1 MVSIMIPLNPVN
13 CHCQGMKIQDQPL
26 KGLWIL
32 AGTVYQVTKNKELF
46 NLKLF
51 DQFHQAFMILLVR
64 LIAEGN
70 PLSLHELG
78 FSKVDVRHQHG
89 IQVREEEDPLGM
101 KANFLTMK
109 GCF

>member
-1 MVSIMIPLNPVN
+1 MVSIMISPNPVYF
-13 CHCQGMKIQDQPL
+13 HCQGMKIPDQAL
-26 KGLWIL
+26 KGLRIL
-32 AGTVYQVTKNKELF
+32 AGTVNQVTKDEELF

-51 DQFHQAFMILLVR
+51 DQFHQTFMILLMR

-78 FSKVDVRHQHG
+78 FSQMDVRHQHG
-89 IQVREEEDPLGM
+89 IQVREEEDPLRM
-101 KANFLTMK
+101 KTDFLTMQ

>member
-1 MVSIMIPLNPVN
+1 
-13 CHCQGMKIQDQPL
+13 MKIPDQPL

-32 AGTVYQVTKNKELF
+32 AGTVNQVTKDEELF

-78 FSKVDVRHQHG
+78 FSQVDVRHQHG
-89 IQVREEEDPLGM
+89 IQVWEEEGPLRM
-101 KANFLTMK
+101 KADFLTMQ

>member
-1 MVSIMIPLNPVN
+1 
-13 CHCQGMKIQDQPL
+13 MKIPNKPL

-32 AGTVYQVTKNKELF
+32 AGTVNQVTKNEELF
-46 NLKLF
+46 DLKLF

-70 PLSLHELG
+70 PFSLHELG
-78 FSKVDVRHQHG
+78 FSQVDVRHQHG
-89 IQVREEEDPLGM
+89 IQVREEEDPLRM
-101 KANFLTMK
+101 KNDFLTMQ